1 MIMIIMIM
9 IIYIIIYYLIN
20 DNNANL
26 MALLISPEKLWSAN
40 ICTLLALQLFISDN
54 NSSTVYCSSL
64 SAYKTIKH

>member
-1 MIMIIMIM
+1 MIM

-20 DNNANL
+20 DNNAN
-26 MALLISPEKLWSAN
+26 MMDRMISQEKLWSAI